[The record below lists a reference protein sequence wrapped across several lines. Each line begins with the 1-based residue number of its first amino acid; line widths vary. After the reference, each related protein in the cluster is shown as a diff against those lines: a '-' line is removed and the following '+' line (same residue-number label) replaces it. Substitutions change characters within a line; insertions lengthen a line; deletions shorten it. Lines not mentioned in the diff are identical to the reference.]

1 VCCVYIDCR
10 QTGAVGEDI
19 AARYLESI
27 GFEVLERNF
36 RWRAGEIDIVARDGK
51 TVVFVEV
58 KARRPGPFGAAAEQI
73 TASKRRRMVKTALA
87 YMASRG
93 MAGVEC
99 RFDVVAVDLHPVGP
113 PAVCLIKGAFDCGR

>member
-1 VCCVYIDCR
+1 MCSVCRLRRNI
-10 QTGAVGEDI
+10 GAAGEDI

-93 MAGVEC
+93 MTGVEC
-99 RFDVVAVDLHPVGP
+99 RFDVVAVDLPRFGP
-113 PAVCLIKGAFDCGR
+113 PAVSLIKGAFGCGR